1 MKQSRIATRRETE
14 ALAKRIKTK
23 AGKGQR
29 EGADKF
35 ARESQER
42 LNAFCKRFK

>member
-1 MKQSRIATRRETE
+1 MKQSRIATKGETE

-23 AGKGQR
+23 VGKGQR